1 MTQKSSLR
9 YRPEP
14 QDFVMAVISVV
25 FATASTVWPDA
36 RVLASGFPRGYA
48 MALFFAAIA
57 VVACLAGFAAPSS
70 ERSGYSFVR
79 LFYPQL
85 ALLPF
90 FSESILIS
98 SRAFGG
104 RSYDAV
110 FAAADQW
117 IFGFQPSREFFAA
130 FGHVSWF
137 NELMFGSYF
146 VYFVLLI
153 GTPWLAYLARRRD
166 EARRQLFVALAA
178 MTCLS
183 TFYIFFRV
191 QGPKYYFE
199 DLRNAWYDGIEGGV
213 FVAFFKTVFS
223 VTVLSGA
230 AFPST
235 HVALASVS
243 VAGAARIDKRLIP
256 PYVVAAILIIAST
269 VYIYAHYAV
278 DALGGL
284 AYAFVAL
291 PLLHRA
297 YPRVEGLCSAIAAA
311 AGDAATARSARLFG
325 GSGRRV
331 PALRGAA
338 RRDEHRDERHGARDD
353 ART

>member
-1 MTQKSSLR
+1 
-9 YRPEP
+9 
-14 QDFVMAVISVV
+14 MAAISVV
-25 FATASTVWPDA
+25 FAIASAVWPDS
-36 RVLASGFPRGYA
+36 RTLASGLPRGYA

-57 VVACLAGFAAPSS
+57 AVACLAGFAAPSY

-153 GTPWLAYLARRRD
+153 GTPWLAYLGRRRD

-213 FVAFFKTVFS
+213 FVAFFKAVFS

-243 VAGAARIDKRLIP
+243 VVGAARIDRRLLP
-256 PYVVAAILIIAST
+256 PYLIAAILIIAST

-284 AYAFVAL
+284 AYALVAV

-297 YPRVEGLCSAIAAA
+297 YPQVERLCAAVGAAA
-311 AGDAATARSARLFG
+311 AGAAAKGAAAKGGAAIARSSRLPG
-325 GSGRRV
+325 GAGRPV

-338 RRDEHRDERHGARDD
+338 RRDDHRDERNGARDD
-353 ART
+353 ARG